1 MKNKIKAIIVDDE
14 PLSREKIRILAES
27 NNQIELIGEATNV
40 NEAINLIDKMKP
52 DLLFLDIN
60 MPGKSG
66 IDFISELGET
76 APFVIFTTAHSDYAA
91 EAFNLNAVHYLLKPF
106 DQQKFNDAVDRSSER
121 IFAKKSSHILQQVK
135 DVIKSEI
142 DKEVYAD
149 RIPVKTEDKIVLVLV
164 NEILFIEADKN
175 YAVINLKD
183 KTYRMRKTLND
194 LGEKLNPDL
203 FIRVH
208 RSYIINKT
216 FVQELEPTFNQE
228 YIIKLNTGKKIPT
241 GSAFKQNVN
250 KLLK

>member
-27 NNQIELIGEATNV
+27 NKQIELIGEAKNV
-40 NEAINLIDKMKP
+40 NEAISLIDKMKP

-106 DQQKFNDAVDRSSER
+106 DQQKFNEAVDRSSER
-121 IFAKKSSHILQQVK
+121 IFAKKSSRILQQINN
-135 DVIKSEI
+135 VIKSEV
-142 DKEVYAD
+142 DKVVYVD
-149 RIPVKTEDKIVLVLV
+149 RIPVKTEDKIVLVPV

-175 YAVINLKD
+175 YAVINLED

-194 LGEKLNPDL
+194 LGEKLNSDV

-208 RSYIINKT
+208 RSYIINKN

-241 GSAFKQNVN
+241 GKVYKENVD